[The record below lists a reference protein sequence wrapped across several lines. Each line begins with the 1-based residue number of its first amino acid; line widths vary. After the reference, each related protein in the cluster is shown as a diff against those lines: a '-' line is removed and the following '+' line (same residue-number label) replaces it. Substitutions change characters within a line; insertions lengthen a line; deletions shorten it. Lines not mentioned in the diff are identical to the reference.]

1 MATLEKLVRTVEALK
16 LHQTPSVSLDETMTK
31 KDKIS
36 HCVSVTDVLCSQVE
50 LRGLSALSRL
60 TEVFAG
66 NQEQPG
72 VRQVPLHGNGDVLHP
87 PGRPGVRRED
97 GGGREPEQA
106 ECFTLIGPDSSRHCA
121 LIGG

>member
-66 NQEQPG
+66 NQEQP
-72 VRQVPLHGNGDVLHP
+72 
-87 PGRPGVRRED
+87 
-97 GGGREPEQA
+97 
-106 ECFTLIGPDSSRHCA
+106 
-121 LIGG
+121 